1 VVGPQALISCSHSIY
16 FMYISDGPLEGDER
30 PNVEAV
36 HCQLRWILNRI
47 YGVAALKSGSDSKN

>member
-1 VVGPQALISCSHSIY
+1 MAIRTYGHEETQVRSGSEW
-16 FMYISDGPLEGDER
+16 MPLEGDER

-36 HCQLRWILNRI
+36 HCQLCWILNRI